1 MEGTIA
7 VPGGRVWF
15 QRIGGGPGRPLL
27 VVHGGPGL
35 PHNYLAPLR
44 RLSDEREVIF
54 WDQLGCG
61 NSACP
66 SDVDLWTMNRS
77 VAEMATVAEAL
88 ALTRFHIFSHSWGG
102 MLAQQYVLDKAPD
115 AVSLTIANSTAS
127 IPEFSASLVSL
138 KSCLDVA
145 TRSAID
151 RHEAA
156 GTTHSAEY
164 QAAIRTWNETY
175 LCRTRPWPRELTE
188 AFANMGTEIFETMFG
203 PSDFRIVGNVR
214 DWDVVDRLADIAV
227 PTLLVVGRFDE
238 CSPEHMREM
247 QGRIAGSRLE
257 FFESSSHMP
266 FIEEPARFDR
276 VMREFLRLHDI
287 CSRRA
292 TSCPSSATN
301 RASLARVPEFM
312 PGKGFHRGVS
322 PANRPGPR
330 PTLATPWR
338 SPRVARQWPDPNPPA
353 GEPDRI
359 AESGRPTLGPTIRGP
374 RPSRNTRHWPS
385 A

>member
-175 LCRTRPWPRELTE
+175 LCRTAPGPGNSRKHSPTWEPRSSRRCLGPAT
-188 AFANMGTEIFETMFG
+188 FASLGMFETG
-203 PSDFRIVGNVR
+203 TSSTGWPTSRCRPCWWWAVSTNVR
-214 DWDVVDRLADIAV
+214 LSTCEKCRAGLRARDWNSSSPV
-227 PTLLVVGRFDE
+227 PTCR
-238 CSPEHMREM
+238 
-247 QGRIAGSRLE
+247 
-257 FFESSSHMP
+257 SSK
-266 FIEEPARFDR
+266 
-276 VMREFLRLHDI
+276 
-287 CSRRA
+287 SRRDS
-292 TSCPSSATN
+292 T
-301 RASLARVPEFM
+301 
-312 PGKGFHRGVS
+312 G
-322 PANRPGPR
+322 
-330 PTLATPWR
+330 
-338 SPRVARQWPDPNPPA
+338 
-353 GEPDRI
+353 
-359 AESGRPTLGPTIRGP
+359 
-374 RPSRNTRHWPS
+374 
-385 A
+385 